1 MIFLYLSKNKRQPCL
16 GWFVKSSFID
26 SEALINGTKVLVPIV
41 SIGATKYLPH
51 SLLSMVTLYLRQQWQ
66 SIMSR
71 LKSQCCAYIQNMKY
85 AKRGDF

>member
-1 MIFLYLSKNKRQPCL
+1 MSWLVCEVQFY
-16 GWFVKSSFID
+16 

-51 SLLSMVTLYLRQQWQ
+51 SLLSMVPPYLRQQWQ

-71 LKSQCCAYIQNMKY
+71 LKSECCAYIQNMKY

>member
-1 MIFLYLSKNKRQPCL
+1 M
-16 GWFVKSSFID
+16 KSSFID

-51 SLLSMVTLYLRQQWQ
+51 SLLSMVPPYLRQQWQ
-66 SIMSR
+66 SITGMSR